1 MAAGF
6 CGGWLLWST
15 VAAALLLA
23 VLYQAVPSTKEVG
36 LPEAMSLELAARQEA
51 GAPSCLDR
59 WMFASC
65 SLSTGCAAPDF
76 HFAVTFSGPTFAP
89 GASWSMLQ
97 DLLKQHIPKSQIL
110 FEANFPHMTFAYSCC
125 SPGEVGKGQF
135 LEALRQW
142 RLPSLPIRLYGR
154 VVCSRRPSKRAV
166 YLALVPDHASQL
178 RLFEA
183 LRSFEA
189 RAGGVERRNGLFH
202 LTLMQVS
209 SEAWT
214 PEVEETLADAW
225 ANAGAVLGEFLL
237 THGDLNAS
245 ELLCNPKKELL
256 RGLWVEDV
264 ALCVF
269 RADGK
274 KGGRG
279 GGSQFFQ
286 GGGGPGGGMK
296 FQFGGGGFPGG
307 GGEPSE
313 PPAASAPAQERD
325 SQEWHGSGWGQR
337 QWSEASR
344 DWDSD
349 PWGGQQTWSTRDWHN
364 GWHDRNG
371 WDYSRSDREWRGTSD
386 STKDSDHGS
395 DGTWY
400 DRRCSSAD
408 GYWTSSTRTRREHEA
423 NQHDELSDHKKAT
436 LSERMA
442 VPSFSADSTG
452 DDLGASARSYLRQ
465 VDAWIKVTRAPR
477 HQQALLLYQHLQ
489 GRAWVESEELSV
501 EAFASDNGVQI
512 FRQWVQDRYQ
522 EVEVSKVAE
531 ALTYS
536 FRKLKRGQ
544 HQSIREFNSLYDRAH
559 TRLLEIDCRL
569 PEVARAWAYLNGL
582 GLSHSEELGVLASV
596 NNDYNTSRLQ
606 RAAILH
612 EKSLKG
618 PWAFQ
623 RNQQGDGRRFFA
635 GKNTKAAFVT
645 EHAEDS
651 DPELGSM
658 IGDDLPEE
666 DAVELHE
673 AFMAQESAKAKF
685 REIAKARGI
694 NPEASK
700 GDGKSAAERLQVAK
714 SRSFCSGCKR
724 RGHWHR
730 DAECPLNQG
739 RALPERDD
747 SKGSGQA
754 VKENYVVHVAYE
766 VGDDG
771 DADHLYAIT
780 DCACSKTVAGQRWI
794 QNYIAKA
801 KRVGWEP
808 QLIPC
813 DDEFR
818 FGASKLFKANYTATV
833 AIQVG
838 SKSFMVRA
846 AVVSGDVPLL
856 LSRHTLGKLGMVY
869 DIENHRADFKK
880 LNIENY
886 KLCFTSS
893 GHPSLPVSP
902 SKVADLQYPDPQE
915 WGAREVIINSV
926 TFGSLHQFTTCGVG
940 RQQSLSR
947 PSGSAGPFFRK
958 QPPAPSLLVTH
969 MSLPAPPKSVWQMT
983 KAELIKYGSEI
994 GVTLHSTWT
1003 VPEIRAIIQERRA
1016 NTNPSQTPKGL
1027 GNMTLAELK
1036 TKAAELRVNVKDGM
1050 GKGEIIRVIRDF
1062 TRAPDEEVVTFG
1074 RFRNFMYKDVPE
1086 SYLQWAMKEVAA
1098 NTGASDDLKRLAGW
1112 AATRGENKNIPPDP
1126 EDEAVVPYHPETD
1139 AASSMGSV
1147 ASWSVL
1153 DQKPLPATR
1162 GYAKA
1167 KAMAPSTTGAQELDD
1182 ENGHPARPVQPRP
1195 DDFPAVE
1202 DGREEQSDSNYEPIA
1217 NDMSGSGNMTT
1228 GGQCGSHFGTVLE
1241 DFYKSSDAPG
1251 RPIGEGADYAQ
1262 TDEEDHNDNFLECYE
1277 TQLVAVENLEN
1288 KAKDLRIK
1296 KIFDPYEC
1304 QGIVDTV
1311 CQLAGATPRRTCQSR
1326 GKTVILGAF
1335 VHGGVTG
1342 ITSKTFTFGE
1352 VARYLNAYL
1361 KYHHPNKAQWTSLS
1375 LNKGNMAGP
1384 HRDSHNHVESYNLT
1398 TSFGQKSGGRLWV
1411 EEGQCDGL
1419 HGQEHP
1425 LELKDDKALQGIFV
1439 DTKNK
1444 VVSFHPRRRHFVEAW
1459 TGERFSVTA
1468 YSVRSLHKL
1477 SREQRDLLRN
1487 RGFPI
1492 TELKK
1497 PHDTHHTECSHV
1509 PSLQQDEVCQRP
1521 KKSVRKELWKKAG
1534 LLGSLLAVTIAAAS
1548 SFLCEVYSRPGPG
1561 VSLQEVG
1568 GHQRTYEAA
1577 VLGYDVAEPMNEGC
1591 WRNTSD
1597 LEKLYENI
1605 DVLQPRVLWIHDDG
1619 TLGHDDKQDQRL
1631 HDAAEHQLGK
1641 GGTVVYQA
1649 PERARF
1655 WRSPKVLRLQ
1665 ESYTYRI
1672 QYDGGI
1678 CCLWLRDDHHG
1689 SDYLENTPCEVY
1701 VNETQKEPEPSRVG
1715 AEAISFDKPV
1725 ASHIR
1730 AALTRLHQNLGHPA
1744 NADLTRHLRLAGAD
1758 EDIIKIA
1765 KGMKCQVCDRNKRAA
1780 APRPASL
1787 PTYLDFNQLVSVD
1800 VFHVFD
1806 VNRQRHEMLSVIDH
1820 GTTFHLVRRL
1830 VGHSAN
1836 SFEKAFVEVWS
1847 NTFGSPACIAADLET
1862 GLQAGLAKYCE
1873 FAGVKLR
1880 ASAGQA
1886 HWQQGTVERHGQ
1898 WHQDILQK
1906 IIDEH
1911 SVGETDIDL
1920 AVTAA
1925 NQAKNELR
1933 RRHGYSP
1940 CQAVFGKDPRHP
1952 EDLMSGNDDQHVL
1965 ELMTADRRRQ
1975 REVALR
1981 TAARI
1986 AFYRSQV
1993 DVKLRKSLIQRAR
2006 VKKGSYSIGE
2016 MVCFYRLGKSGTT
2029 SKRGQWRGPGL
2040 ILGNDGGNW
2049 WISYG
2054 GRCHLVAEEHMRPST
2069 AEELGS
2075 LFSSRVTRNDLET
2088 LLFASPEDPDNYT
2101 TPDQPGMSE
2110 PGDHD
2115 MDPPETMSDGG
2126 EPAFEHD
2133 LPYEDTRETPKP
2145 TGGAPSTYGPEARRQ
2160 RKKGRPAGTQ
2170 PYEALMLKAATTER
2184 SKEKQYEKELPW
2196 RLIPPEQHGAFKDAE
2211 AKQIKEHID
2220 HQALRMLS
2228 RQETEQVLKD
2238 VPAERVLNSRWAYK
2252 DKNYAKRRENKDLAW
2267 RPKARLI
2274 IGGHRD
2280 PDIPSLVT
2288 DAPTVSRL
2296 SVLVLMQI
2304 LACHL
2309 DEPEPWIAC
2318 AGDVNAAF
2326 LNGPALKR
2334 TLFMRQPRSGIQ
2346 GMEPGTIFQVMKGI
2360 FGLPD
2365 SPRGWWEEVQRL
2377 IDIVRVTHHDTVY
2390 YLIACPLDPC
2400 VYYLVPEHTRD
2411 EQPQAYLC
2419 IHVDDLL
2426 VIGPRELAT
2435 KLRQALSQV
2444 LPIEEWEENAFDYIG
2459 SHFEVKPDGVE
2470 VSQTAYAAT
2479 RLFTVDIE
2487 KGQHEQEQA
2496 NKDQIVDNQSL
2507 IGGLSWL
2514 AVQSRPDLQVS
2525 VSIAQQMQKS
2535 PSVEDL
2541 KFTNAASRKAST
2553 FKEQGLRFTKI
2564 DLTDPVLLVFHD
2576 SSWANVVPL
2585 EGEDGFRLTPEDH
2598 EKGFITGVPS
2608 DYQVRKAKRAST
2620 RVASQYGILIL
2631 ASDGEKINSGG
2642 RCNILDWKSS
2652 TAKRVCRSTFAA
2664 ESIACCEGLEQGQ
2677 YVRSV
2682 FMTLLRGPL
2691 QKVEQ
2696 LEGQHLRC
2704 FTDCRSLFDHLHRVG
2719 VPRTPTD
2726 KRLAIDLAAIRQIL
2740 HRERIGNRLPL
2751 QWVPTEYQLADVLTK
2766 PMCPRKWWEQ
2776 VNGMFRIPFQSSS

>member
-1 MAAGF
+1 M
-6 CGGWLLWST
+6 
-15 VAAALLLA
+15 
-23 VLYQAVPSTKEVG
+23 
-36 LPEAMSLELAARQEA
+36 
-51 GAPSCLDR
+51 
-59 WMFASC
+59 
-65 SLSTGCAAPDF
+65 
-76 HFAVTFSGPTFAP
+76 
-89 GASWSMLQ
+89 
-97 DLLKQHIPKSQIL
+97 
-110 FEANFPHMTFAYSCC
+110 
-125 SPGEVGKGQF
+125 
-135 LEALRQW
+135 EAL
-142 RLPSLPIRLYGR
+142 
-154 VVCSRRPSKRAV
+154 
-166 YLALVPDHASQL
+166 
-178 RLFEA
+178 
-183 LRSFEA
+183 
-189 RAGGVERRNGLFH
+189 
-202 LTLMQVS
+202 
-209 SEAWT
+209 
-214 PEVEETLADAW
+214 
-225 ANAGAVLGEFLL
+225 
-237 THGDLNAS
+237 
-245 ELLCNPKKELL
+245 
-256 RGLWVEDV
+256 
-264 ALCVF
+264 
-269 RADGK
+269 
-274 KGGRG
+274 
-279 GGSQFFQ
+279 
-286 GGGGPGGGMK
+286 
-296 FQFGGGGFPGG
+296 
-307 GGEPSE
+307 
-313 PPAASAPAQERD
+313 
-325 SQEWHGSGWGQR
+325 
-337 QWSEASR
+337 
-344 DWDSD
+344 
-349 PWGGQQTWSTRDWHN
+349 
-364 GWHDRNG
+364 
-371 WDYSRSDREWRGTSD
+371 
-386 STKDSDHGS
+386 
-395 DGTWY
+395 
-400 DRRCSSAD
+400 
-408 GYWTSSTRTRREHEA
+408 
-423 NQHDELSDHKKAT
+423 
-436 LSERMA
+436 
-442 VPSFSADSTG
+442 
-452 DDLGASARSYLRQ
+452 
-465 VDAWIKVTRAPR
+465 
-477 HQQALLLYQHLQ
+477 
-489 GRAWVESEELSV
+489 
-501 EAFASDNGVQI
+501 ASDNGVQI

-531 ALTYS
+531 ALTYF

-623 RNQQGDGRRFFA
+623 RNPQGDGRRFFS

-739 RALPERDD
+739 RALPEREE

-766 VGDDG
+766 VGEDG
-771 DADHLYAIT
+771 DTDHLYAIT

-833 AIQVG
+833 AIQIG
-838 SKSFMVRA
+838 NKSFMVRA

-856 LSRHTLGKLGMVY
+856 LSRHALGKLGMVY

-902 SKVADLQYPDPQE
+902 SKVADLPYPDPQE

-926 TFGSLHQFTTCGVG
+926 
-940 RQQSLSR
+940 
-947 PSGSAGPFFRK
+947 
-958 QPPAPSLLVTH
+958 PAPVYTAFVT
-969 MSLPAPPKSVWQMT
+969 
-983 KAELIKYGSEI
+983 GI
-994 GVTLHSTWT
+994 G
-1003 VPEIRAIIQERRA
+1003 E
-1016 NTNPSQTPKGL
+1016 
-1027 GNMTLAELK
+1027 
-1036 TKAAELRVNVKDGM
+1036 
-1050 GKGEIIRVIRDF
+1050 
-1062 TRAPDEEVVTFG
+1062 
-1074 RFRNFMYKDVPE
+1074 
-1086 SYLQWAMKEVAA
+1086 
-1098 NTGASDDLKRLAGW
+1098 
-1112 AATRGENKNIPPDP
+1112 
-1126 EDEAVVPYHPETD
+1126 
-1139 AASSMGSV
+1139 AASV
-1147 ASWSVL
+1147 QRQAPEPHHV
-1153 DQKPLPATR
+1153 LPATLFFPKKVES
-1162 GYAKA
+1162 AVFNMLTA
-1167 KAMAPSTTGAQELDD
+1167 QTLDTVAFSSWWSTTKHCNDFWIEGTEEWIRVHIIPRKNLFSPEQWRTQELQHKEALLEHLGCIRSTWGVTCQDFRKLAPVHDMWRGKAAVPLAALWVGRTVFPKAAPGATPSGDSHVSSCAAEVRMADDQGGADQVRQRDRGDFAFYLDGAGDQGHHPRAAGQDEPIADTQGTGQHDAAGAQGQGGRAQGEREGRDGQRRDHQSDPRFHAGPGRGSGDVREIPELHVQGRARELPPVGDEGDSRQRGSERRPEATGGMGSYQRGEQGHPARPRGGGRDPLPPGDGRGVINGISGELVGFGPEAVAGDKGLREGQNDSTIDYRKEDPRGGHNTGPDATGRPAGGSRGAQELDD
-1182 ENGHPARPVQPRP
+1182 ENGHLARPVQPRP
-1195 DDFPAVE
+1195 DDLPTVDDDR
-1202 DGREEQSDSNYEPIA
+1202 DGQSDKDYEPIVKG
-1217 NDMSGSGNMTT
+1217 MFGSGNTTT
-1228 GGQCGSHFGTVLE
+1228 GGQHNSHFGTVLE
-1241 DFYKSSDAPG
+1241 DSYQSSDAPG
-1251 RPIGEGADYAQ
+1251 RPDGEGANYDEA
-1262 TDEEDHNDNFLECYE
+1262 DEENQNESDEGNFLECYE
-1277 TQLVAVENLEN
+1277 TQLIAVENLEN

-1296 KIFDPYEC
+1296 KIFDPFEC

-1311 CQLAGATPRRTCQSR
+1311 CQLAGAVPRRTCQSK

-1342 ITSKTFTFGE
+1342 ITAKTLTFGE

-1361 KYHHPNKAQWTSLS
+1361 KHHHPGKIQWTSLS

-1384 HRDSHNHVESYNLT
+1384 HRDSHNHVDSYNLT

-1411 EEGQCDGL
+1411 EEGQRDGL
-1419 HGQEHP
+1419 HGQEHR
-1425 LELKDDKALQGIFV
+1425 LELKDDKVLQGIFV

-1444 VVSFHPRRRHFVEAW
+1444 VVRFHPRQRHFVEAW
-1459 TGERFSVTA
+1459 TGERLSVTA

-1477 SREQRDLLRN
+1477 SREQRDLLRS

-1492 TELKK
+1492 TE
-1497 PHDTHHTECSHV
+1497 PRRPQDAHHTECLHG
-1509 PSLQQDEVCQRP
+1509 PSLQQEEVCRRP

-1534 LLGSLLAVTIAAAS
+1534 LLGSLLAVTLAAAS

-1561 VSLQEVG
+1561 VSLQEIG

-1577 VLGYDVAEPMNEGC
+1577 ALGYDVAEPMNAGC

-1619 TLGHDDKQDQRL
+1619 TLGHDDRQDQRL
-1631 HDAAEHQLGK
+1631 YDVVELQLEK

-1649 PERARF
+1649 AERAHL
-1655 WRSPKVLRLQ
+1655 WKSPGTLRLQ
-1665 ESYTYRI
+1665 GSYKHRM
-1672 QYDGGI
+1672 QYDDGT
-1678 CCLWLRDDHHG
+1678 CCLWLRDDYHKPDH
-1689 SDYLENTPCEVY
+1689 LENTPCEVY
-1701 VNETQKEPEPSRVG
+1701 VNETQKEQEPNRVG

-1725 ASHIR
+1725 APHIR

-1758 EDIIKIA
+1758 EEIIKIA
-1765 KGMKCQVCDRNKRAA
+1765 KSMKCQVCDRNKRAA

-1806 VNRQRHEMLSVIDH
+1806 VNRRRHEMLSVIDH

-1830 VGHSAN
+1830 VGHSAG
-1836 SFEKAFVEVWS
+1836 SFEKAFVELWS

-1862 GLQAGLAKYCE
+1862 GLQADLAKYCE

-2075 LFSSRVTRNDLET
+2075 LFSSRITRNDLET

-2101 TPDQPGMSE
+2101 TPDQPDMPE

-2115 MDPPETMSDGG
+2115 MDPTEAVSDGD

-2133 LPYEDTRETPKP
+2133 LPYEDNRETQRP
-2145 TGGAPSTYGPEARRQ
+2145 TGGEPPTYGPGARRQ
-2160 RKKGRPAGTQ
+2160 RKKGRPARTQ

-2184 SKEKQYEKELPW
+2184 SREKQYEKELPW

-2220 HQALRMLS
+2220 HRALRMLS

-2280 PDIPSLVT
+2280 PDIPSLIT

-2334 TLFMRQPRSGIQ
+2334 TLYMRQPRSGIQ

-2377 IDIVRVTHHDTVY
+2377 IDIVRVTHHDITY
-2390 YLIACPLDPC
+2390 YLVACPLDPC
-2400 VYYLVPEHTRD
+2400 VYYLVPEQSRD
-2411 EQPQAYLC
+2411 DQPRAYLC

-2426 VIGPRELAT
+2426 VVGPRGLAI

-2459 SHFEVKPDGVE
+2459 SHFNVKSDEVE

-2525 VSIAQQMQKS
+2525 VSIAQQMQKN

-2553 FKEQGLRFTKI
+2553 FKEEGLRFTKI
-2564 DLTDPVLLVFHD
+2564 NLKDPILLVFHD

-2598 EKGFITGVPS
+2598 EKGFINGVPS

-2620 RVASQYGILIL
+2620 RVASQYGVLIL

-2642 RCNILDWKSS
+2642 KCNILDWKSS

-2766 PMCPRKWWEQ
+2766 PMCPRRWWEQ

>member
-1 MAAGF
+1 MATHDAESADP
-6 CGGWLLWST
+6 WSSWNPQT
-15 VAAALLLA
+15 TSSGHQPA
-23 VLYQAVPSTKEVG
+23 
-36 LPEAMSLELAARQEA
+36 EAE
-51 GAPSCLDR
+51 
-59 WMFASC
+59 
-65 SLSTGCAAPDF
+65 
-76 HFAVTFSGPTFAP
+76 AP
-89 GASWSMLQ
+89 GA
-97 DLLKQHIPKSQIL
+97 P
-110 FEANFPHMTFAYSCC
+110 P
-125 SPGEVGKGQF
+125 
-135 LEALRQW
+135 
-142 RLPSLPIRLYGR
+142 
-154 VVCSRRPSKRAV
+154 
-166 YLALVPDHASQL
+166 VPDHAQ
-178 RLFEA
+178 
-183 LRSFEA
+183 
-189 RAGGVERRNGLFH
+189 
-202 LTLMQVS
+202 
-209 SEAWT
+209 
-214 PEVEETLADAW
+214 
-225 ANAGAVLGEFLL
+225 
-237 THGDLNAS
+237 
-245 ELLCNPKKELL
+245 
-256 RGLWVEDV
+256 
-264 ALCVF
+264 
-269 RADGK
+269 
-274 KGGRG
+274 
-279 GGSQFFQ
+279 
-286 GGGGPGGGMK
+286 
-296 FQFGGGGFPGG
+296 
-307 GGEPSE
+307 EPSE

-926 TFGSLHQFTTCGVG
+926 PAPVYTAYVTGVG
-940 RQQSLSR
+940 E
-947 PSGSAGPFFRK
+947 
-958 QPPAPSLLVTH
+958 APSVQRE
-969 MSLPAPPKSVWQMT
+969 APEPHHV
-983 KAELIKYGSEI
+983 
-994 GVTLHSTWT
+994 
-1003 VPEIRAIIQERRA
+1003 
-1016 NTNPSQTPKGL
+1016 
-1027 GNMTLAELK
+1027 
-1036 TKAAELRVNVKDGM
+1036 
-1050 GKGEIIRVIRDF
+1050 
-1062 TRAPDEEVVTFG
+1062 
-1074 RFRNFMYKDVPE
+1074 
-1086 SYLQWAMKEVAA
+1086 
-1098 NTGASDDLKRLAGW
+1098 
-1112 AATRGENKNIPPDP
+1112 
-1126 EDEAVVPYHPETD
+1126 
-1139 AASSMGSV
+1139 
-1147 ASWSVL
+1147 
-1153 DQKPLPATR
+1153 LPATLFFPKKVESVVYNMLTAQTLDTAAFSSWWSTTKHCNDFWIEGMEEWVRVHIIPRKNLFSPDQWRTQHLQHKEALLEHLGCIRSTWGVTCQDFRKLAPVHDMWR
-1162 GYAKA
+1162 GKTAVPLAALWIGRTVFPKA
-1167 KAMAPSTTGAQELDD
+1167 APSAFSLGDPHVPPCAAEVRMADDQGGADQIRQRDRGDIALHLDGARDQGHHPGAARQHEPVADTQRARQHDAGGTQDQGGGAQGEREGRDGQGRDHQSDPRFHAGPGRGSGDVWEVPELHVQGRARELSSVGDEGGSCQHGSERRPETTSRMGGHQRREQEHPAGPRGRGRSPLPPGNRRCLIDGISGELVGVGSEAVAGDTGLREGKGNGTVDYRKEDPGGNHNTRPDAAGHSTGSGGGAQELDD